1 MGRCIPPLTD
11 RRRSALRRLFLA
23 TPVAALVAL
32 AACGGGG
39 SSDNGSGSGSGSG
52 SGGGS
57 GGEASANATTAGAVT
72 TPNPTLQNLTVE
84 WAFTGDANANA
95 VVNVRHRVAGS
106 GSWSSGAPLRRIAAG
121 STGGF
126 SWATRHSGSVF
137 DLQPGT
143 SYEVELSLVDPD
155 GGSAT
160 RSVTVATRA
169 VPQPLAGG
177 TVKAVTPATF
187 ASVMAGAQPGDIL
200 ELGAGTY
207 TSPTVDKDGSAARP
221 LVIRAASTAA
231 AGSVIVSGD
240 LTLIGRQHLQL
251 RGLTVNGRI
260 RINQSLGIAVVGNT
274 VNAQTSVDNGN
285 GIVMLSPSEDCYVAD
300 NTVIGTTAW
309 NEAALGVAGANR
321 GEGILVNG
329 PGHVVMN
336 NRVRGFRDGIST
348 TELSE
353 ASRQYSIDILNNDI
367 SETADDAIEAD
378 YCFHNCRVMRNRITN
393 TFTGLSSQPGLG
405 GPTWFIR
412 NVVYNAAY
420 VAFKLY
426 NGSYGDVLLHNT
438 VVKNGDAFSSFP
450 GVPIY
455 SLTSRNNLF
464 IGGAA
469 GTWGGYSSGTGRVV
483 NLADLDSASASIDY
497 DALGSTL
504 GTFNS
509 WVGSLKLS
517 TLAALRAQTTERHAV
532 QVGLDAFAASIT
544 FPAAAMTAFA
554 APDLRLRAGGG
565 AIDVGQVL
573 PGLNDG
579 YSGNAPDAGAYE
591 YGAALP
597 VYGPRI

>member
-1 MGRCIPPLTD
+1 
-11 RRRSALRRLFLA
+11 
-23 TPVAALVAL
+23 VAGV
-32 AACGGGG
+32 
-39 SSDNGSGSGSGSG
+39 
-52 SGGGS
+52 
-57 GGEASANATTAGAVT
+57 VT

-95 VVNVRHRVAGS
+95 VVNVRHRPVGS
-106 GSWSSGAPLRRIAAG
+106 SSWSTGAPLRRVSAG

-143 SYEVELSLVDPD
+143 TYEVELNLVDPD

-187 ASVMAGAQPGDIL
+187 NSVMAGAQPGDIL

-207 TSPTVDKDGSAARP
+207 ASPTVEKDGTAARP
-221 LVIRAASTAA
+221 LVIRAAAGAA
-231 AGSVIVSGD
+231 AGSVVISGD

-251 RGLTVNGRI
+251 RGLTFNGRI

-274 VNAQTSVDNGN
+274 VNAQASINDGN
-285 GIVMLSPSEDCYVAD
+285 GIVMLSPSEDCTIAD

-309 NEAALGVAGANR
+309 NEAAFGTNGDNR

-353 ASRQYSIDILNNDI
+353 ASRQYGIDIVNNDI

-393 TFTGLSSQPGLG
+393 TFTAISSQPSLG

-420 VAFKLY
+420 VAFKLH
-426 NGSYGDVLLHNT
+426 NTSYGDVLLHNT
-438 VVKNGDAFSSFP
+438 VVKNGDAFSSYP

-455 SLTSRNNLF
+455 HLYSRNNLF
-464 IGGAA
+464 IGGAGGSWA
-469 GTWGGYSSGTGRVV
+469 GYSSGTGRVINMAYV
-483 NLADLDSASASIDY
+483 DVASSSLDY

-504 GTFNS
+504 GSFDA
-509 WVGSLKLS
+509 WLGSTRTS
-517 TLAALRAQTTERHAV
+517 TLAALRAQTSEKNAV
-532 QVGLDAFAASIT
+532 QVDLGTFAASIA
-544 FPAAAMTAFA
+544 FPALPTTLFA
-554 APDLRLRAGGG
+554 VPDLRLRAGGG
-565 AIDVGQVL
+565 AVDVGQVL
-573 PGLNDG
+573 PGINDG
-579 YSGNAPDAGAYE
+579 YSGTAPDAGAYE
-591 YGAALP
+591 LGAALP
-597 VYGPRI
+597 VYGPRL

>member
-1 MGRCIPPLTD
+1 VT
-11 RRRSALRRLFLA
+11 LA
-23 TPVAALVAL
+23 G
-32 AACGGGG
+32 CG
-39 SSDNGSGSGSGSG
+39 GSGSNAASGDG
-52 SGGGS
+52 PGGATS
-57 GGEASANATTAGAVT
+57 NASIAGEVSM
-72 TPNPTLQNLTVE
+72 PNPTLQNLTLE

-95 VVNVRHRVAGS
+95 EVTLRYRVAGAS
-106 GSWSSGAPLRRIAAG
+106 SWSTGAPLRRIAAG

-143 SYEVELSLVDPD
+143 RYEVELSLMDPD
-155 GGSAT
+155 GGSTT
-160 RSVTVATRA
+160 RTVTVATRA
-169 VPQPLAGG
+169 EPQPLAGG
-177 TVKAVTPATF
+177 TVKVVTPATF
-187 ASVMAGAQPGDIL
+187 DAVMAGAQPGDIL

-207 TSPTVDKDGSAARP
+207 ASPTVDQDGTAARP
-221 LVIRAASTAA
+221 LVIRAAASAA

-240 LTLIGRQHLQL
+240 LSLIGRQYVQL

-260 RINQSLGIAVVGNT
+260 RINQSLGVAVVGNT

-285 GIVMLSPSEDCYVAD
+285 GIVMLSPSEDCFIAD

-378 YCFHNCRVMRNRITN
+378 YCAHNCRVMRNRITN
-393 TFTGLSSQPGLG
+393 TFTGMSSQPGLG

-426 NGSYGDVLLHNT
+426 NGSHGDVLLHNT
-438 VVKNGDAFSSFP
+438 VVKNGDAFSSYP

-455 SLTSRNNLF
+455 GLYSRNNLF
-464 IGGAA
+464 IGGPA
-469 GTWGGYSSGTGRVV
+469 GTWGGYSSGTGRVI
-483 NLADLDSASASIDY
+483 NLADLDVASASLDY

-504 GTFNS
+504 GSFNG
-509 WVGSLKLS
+509 WFGATTKTA
-517 TLAALRAQTTERHAV
+517 TLAELRAQTTEKNAV
-532 QVGLDAFAASIT
+532 QVGLDVFAATIT
-544 FPAAAMTAFA
+544 FPAAAMTTFA
-554 APDLRLRAGGG
+554 APDLRLRAGGA

-573 PGLNDG
+573 PGFKDG
-579 YSGNAPDAGAYE
+579 FAGAAPDAGAYE
-591 YGAALP
+591 LGAALP
-597 VYGPRI
+597 VYGPRP